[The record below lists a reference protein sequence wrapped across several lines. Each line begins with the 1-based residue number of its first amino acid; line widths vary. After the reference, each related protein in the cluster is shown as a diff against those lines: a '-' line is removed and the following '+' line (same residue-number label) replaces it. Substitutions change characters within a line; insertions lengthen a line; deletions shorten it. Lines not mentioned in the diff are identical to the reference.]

1 MVIRHQWKILNS
13 VLGNTLSD
21 VAGVALLE
29 LRHKTYRS
37 CFHDRLVKGLH
48 LFSSNCLPS
57 LKEVI
62 SLHGSLFSSQSDR

>member
-29 LRHKTYRS
+29 LRQKRYRS
-37 CFHDRLVKGLH
+37 CFHDRL
-48 LFSSNCLPS
+48 
-57 LKEVI
+57 
-62 SLHGSLFSSQSDR
+62 